1 MTFLLKK
8 NRVNFAVLSLQTKHE
23 RHSVFR
29 PIIVNIQ
36 ILITHISAK
45 NNIEG
50 GYTIRNQKAEFVFF
64 GLTTASHL
72 YLV

>member
-50 GYTIRNQKAEFVFF
+50 GYTI
-64 GLTTASHL
+64 
-72 YLV
+72 